1 MSRFH
6 WLAVAIVLALPAC
19 GAASYN
25 EGDNDDQPPVNEC
38 SELTPEDRPDDCE
51 E

>member
-1 MSRFH
+1 MTRFH
-6 WLAVAIVLALPAC
+6 WLAVAIVLATAAC

-25 EGDNDDQPPVNEC
+25 EGDNDDPPHNEC